1 MRRATLAAAMV
12 GLTLCLT
19 VGLIPAAAMAAP
31 HVNIAYGDAPAG
43 DARLAHA
50 HDILVNSQALEE
62 LSVFLSP
69 LKLPVALNLRGD
81 ACGGALRR
89 AYDPKTKTA
98 TICYEMIARILDV
111 ANAQTDASA
120 VDRNQAILGTVV
132 EALFHET
139 AYALFDLFDVPIWGR
154 IDDAA
159 DRLTAFVM
167 TQFGEDNA
175 RTTILGTAIFFNW
188 SARTWTGQDFA
199 STEAPEAQRF
209 YNFLCIAYGAD
220 PIAFENLKTGG
231 ALPDYRSGRC
241 AKEYQQ
247 VRKAFDLRLMPYI
260 DADLLIKARAH
271 TW

>member
-1 MRRATLAAAMV
+1 MRRLRLLAAIV
-12 GLTLCLT
+12 GLTQ
-19 VGLIPAAAMAAP
+19 GLAFAAAAQQ
-31 HVNIAYGDAPAG
+31 VNIAYGDAPSD
-43 DARLAHA
+43 DAKLTHA
-50 HDILVNSQALEE
+50 HDILVKSQALEE
-62 LSVFLSP
+62 LRVFLSP
-69 LKLPVALNLRGD
+69 LRLPADLNIRGD
-81 ACGGALRR
+81 ACDGAARR
-89 AYDPKTKTA
+89 PYDASTRTV

-111 ANAQTDASA
+111 ANGASDATAQE
-120 VDRNQAILGTVV
+120 RNQAILGTTV

-139 AYALFDLFDVPIWGR
+139 AYALFDLFDVPLWGR

-175 RTTILGTAIFFNW
+175 RTTILGTALFFNW

-199 STEAPEAQRF
+199 SPESPEAQRF

-220 PIAFENLKTGG
+220 PIGFDNLKTNG
-231 ALPDYRSGRC
+231 ALPDYRSAQC

-247 VRKAFDLRLMPYI
+247 ARKAFDLRLMPYI

>member
-1 MRRATLAAAMV
+1 MRRATLAAAIV
-12 GLTLCLT
+12 GLTHWL
-19 VGLIPAAAMAAP
+19 VVAAATAAP
-31 HVNIAYGDAPAG
+31 QVSIAYGDAPAN
-43 DARLAHA
+43 DAALTHA
-50 HDILVNSQALEE
+50 HDILVKSQALEE
-62 LSVFLSP
+62 LGSFLSP
-69 LKLPVALNLRGD
+69 LRLPTDLHIRSD

-89 AYDPKTKTA
+89 PYDPTTKTV

-111 ANAQTDASA
+111 AKAQTSASDQ
-120 VDRNQAILGTVV
+120 DRNQAIVGTMV

-167 TQFGEDNA
+167 MQFGEDNA
-175 RTTILGTAIFFNW
+175 RTAILGSAMFFNW
-188 SARTWTGQDFA
+188 SARTWTGKDFA

-209 YNFLCIAYGAD
+209 YNFLCIAYGGD
-220 PIAFENLKTGG
+220 PIAFDSLKTNG
-231 ALPDYRSGRC
+231 ALPEYRSARC

-247 VRKAFDLRLMPYI
+247 VRKAFDLRLMPFI
-260 DADLLIKARAH
+260 DADLLVKARAR